1 MRKAPLINGS
11 IYHICTKSIAGY
23 RIFRSKQDYSRMME
37 MIKFYSYEK
46 PPVKFSIYQTMNDR
60 DDFLVKYLSSKENL
74 VEIVAYCIMPTHLHM
89 VLVQLKDRGIS
100 IYHSCP
106 KQLLKKIGPA

>member
-37 MIKFYSYEK
+37 MIKFYSYGK
-46 PPVKFSIYQTMNDR
+46 LPVKFSIYQTMDDQ
-60 DDFLVKYLSSKENL
+60 DDFF
-74 VEIVAYCIMPTHLHM
+74 
-89 VLVQLKDRGIS
+89 R
-100 IYHSCP
+100 
-106 KQLLKKIGPA
+106 KIFIK